1 MPAKKFDKSKLLVFA
16 LIFFMNSL
24 TLPGWANSEVPLSSG
39 ETIYVSIYSNVFSGP
54 KKLPFQLAAMLSI
67 RNTDPK
73 YPITVLK
80 VDYYDDNGKMI
91 EKYIEKQFELGPFAS
106 THFYVKEY
114 DTRGGPGAN
123 FIVKWRSAIKVNRP
137 IIEGIMLGLTS
148 GQGLSF
154 TCPGQPIDEHG
165 E

>member
-1 MPAKKFDKSKLLVFA
+1 
-16 LIFFMNSL
+16 
-24 TLPGWANSEVPLSSG
+24 
-39 ETIYVSIYSNVFSGP
+39 VSIYSNVFSGP

-73 YPITVLK
+73 YPITVLR

-91 EKYIEKQFELGPFAS
+91 EKYIEKQLDLGPFAS
-106 THFYVKEY
+106 AHFYVKEY
-114 DTRGGPGAN
+114 DKRGGPGAN
-123 FIVKWRSAIKVNRP
+123 FIVKWRSAHKVNRP

-154 TCPGQPIDEHG
+154 TCPGQSIDEHG